1 MTKQTAPWG
10 IAIVMC
16 LVNAVAFID
25 RTSLPLLV
33 QPITRDLKI
42 SDTQMSLLIGLAF
55 IFTYSLGGL
64 VAGVLV
70 DRFPRR
76 RILALGITF
85 WGAATILCG
94 STFNY
99 LVMFVG
105 RLGVGFGEAA
115 CGPAC
120 MSIIKD
126 AFAPQ
131 QRGRAIA
138 MWAMG
143 AGLGAGGALLA
154 GGTILRLVGETGSLT
169 LPLLGTVKAWQVVL
183 VACGLIALPVA
194 LLVTLLPEPARSV
207 TTGAGIESAGFR
219 SALLNMS
226 RRWQV
231 FVPLFIANA
240 ATIMI
245 STGYTSWFP
254 AFLGRVW
261 HVPGGEIG
269 LRLGTI
275 VLLLN
280 TGGQFVAGVLIDL
293 IRRRANPNIVPL
305 FGVVMCA
312 IVFVPA
318 TFIRF
323 APTLDVTWAMIA
335 VLVCSAASLFT
346 IGTATIVHL
355 TPGHAVGRVSGIH
368 FAWAGTVGTAIAPT
382 VVALLSDRVFGAN
395 ADSIGRALSAFA
407 GTLSV
412 VALLCFALVWLA
424 LRREQSASA
433 STGSGESN
441 EQAAA
446 LAAGIPASAVFDRHG
461 TL

>member
-1 MTKQTAPWG
+1 MDKRTASWG
-10 IAIVMC
+10 MAIVMC

-55 IFTYSLGGL
+55 IFTYSIGGL
-64 VAGVLV
+64 FVGALV

-76 RILALGITF
+76 RILALGMAF
-85 WGAATILCG
+85 WGTSTILCG
-94 STFNY
+94 TTFNY
-99 LVMFVG
+99 LVMFAG
-105 RLGVGFGEAA
+105 RLGVGLGEAA
-115 CGPAC
+115 GGPAC

-154 GGTILRLVGETGSLT
+154 GGTILRMVGETGSLT
-169 LPLLGTVKAWQVVL
+169 LPVLGTIRAWQVVL
-183 VACGLIALPVA
+183 ITCGLIAFPVA
-194 LLVTLLPEPARSV
+194 ILVTLLPEPARSA
-207 TTGAGIESAGFR
+207 TASASEGVDFR
-219 SALLNMS
+219 SAIANMA
-226 RRWQV
+226 RRWPV
-231 FVPLFIANA
+231 FVPLFVANA

-275 VLLLN
+275 VLLFN
-280 TGGQFVAGVLIDL
+280 TGGQFAAGFLIDL
-293 IRRRANPNIVPL
+293 IRRRFDPNIVPL
-305 FGVVMCA
+305 FGVLMCA

-318 TFIRF
+318 AFIPS
-323 APTLDVTWAMIA
+323 ASTLDVTWVMII
-335 VLVCSAASLFT
+335 VQVCSAASLFT
-346 IGTATIVHL
+346 IGTTTIVHL
-355 TPGHAVGRVSGIH
+355 TPSHAVGKVSGIH
-368 FAWAGTVGTAIAPT
+368 FAWVGIMGTAIAPT
-382 VVALLSDRVFGAN
+382 FVALLSDRLFGAKS
-395 ADSIGRALSAFA
+395 DSIGQALSVFA
-407 GTLSV
+407 GTLSI
-412 VALLCFALVWLA
+412 VALLGFALMWLA
-424 LRREQSASA
+424 LRREQS
-433 STGSGESN
+433 GSS
-441 EQAAA
+441 
-446 LAAGIPASAVFDRHG
+446 AAGILPVELSGEAGSSSISK
-461 TL
+461 